1 MKQLELEWTRRER
14 LVSPPFTLEAA
25 EQRQLVELIGEAIA
39 AVVRAAQEAKDE
51 RENGAEQG
59 D

>member
-1 MKQLELEWTRRER
+1 MEQQELEWPRKER
-14 LVSPPFTLEAA
+14 LAPPPYELQES
-25 EQRQLVELIGEAIA
+25 ERRQLVELVAE
-39 AVVRAAQEAKDE
+39 AVVAVFRAAQEARDE

>member
-1 MKQLELEWTRRER
+1 MEQQELEWPRKER
-14 LVSPPFTLEAA
+14 LAPLPYELEAS
-25 EQRQLVELIGEAIA
+25 ERRQLVELVAE
-39 AVVRAAQEAKDE
+39 AVVAVFRAAQEARDE

>member
-1 MKQLELEWTRRER
+1 MEQQELEWPRKER
-14 LVSPPFTLEAA
+14 LAPPPYELEAA
-25 EQRQLVELIGEAIA
+25 ERRQLVELVAG
-39 AVVRAAQEAKDE
+39 AVVAVFRAAQEARDE